1 MPMEPNRVV
10 NPGQQETP
18 EEQSPSSY
26 GTPPPP
32 PIGPPARLQWNLL
45 FRLAS
50 PLAVITGVLSY
61 LIFPVGLLL
70 VLPFSLKRIIARY
83 RPLHTGALPASQG
96 SAIGAFMGL
105 LSFIAFLVFPLAT
118 LSLRRAEML
127 NKIHELVSK
136 APDAQSRQIIQW
148 FATTQGL
155 AFIVVSAF
163 TISLAIFLI
172 VGALSGA
179 WITRTRKAGLNG

>member
-1 MPMEPNRVV
+1 M
-10 NPGQQETP
+10 NPGEQETP
-18 EEQSPSSY
+18 EEHIPSSY

-32 PIGPPARLQWNLL
+32 PIGAPGRIQWNLV

-50 PLAVITGVLSY
+50 PLAVISGVMSFLV
-61 LIFPVGLLL
+61 FPVGLLL
-70 VLPFSLKRIIARY
+70 VLPFSLKRIITRY
-83 RPLHTGALPASQG
+83 RPLHTGALPPGQG

-127 NKIHELVSK
+127 DKFHKLAAQ

-148 FATTQGL
+148 FATNQGF
-155 AFIVVSAF
+155 AFITTMAF
-163 TISLAIFLI
+163 IFILAIFLI
-172 VGALSGA
+172 AGAISGA
-179 WITRTRKAGLNG
+179 WITRTKKAG